1 MSDTTPQNQ
10 KAPRTSSK
18 IHALK
23 KILSPLQKKS
33 WRESMLPIAKI
44 RIMSDFSKSWK
55 KEIVSEIFNVKRG
68 KKLAS

>member
-1 MSDTTPQNQ
+1 
-10 KAPRTSSK
+10 
-18 IHALK
+18 
-23 KILSPLQKKS
+23 
-33 WRESMLPIAKI
+33 MLPIAKI